1 MTIRSKQ
8 PRDEI
13 VIDITG
19 PAGNAFSLMAQA
31 KRFAIQLDLNEN
43 AIIKDMMS
51 GDYEH
56 LLKVFDNHFGH
67 FVTLER

>member
-8 PRDEI
+8 PKDEI

-19 PAGNAFSLMAQA
+19 PSGNAFSLMAQA

-43 AIIKDMMS
+43 AILKDMRS

-67 FVTLER
+67 FCTLER

>member
-1 MTIRSKQ
+1 MTIRKKQ
-8 PRDEI
+8 PKDEI

-43 AIIKDMMS
+43 AIIKDMTS

>member
-1 MTIRSKQ
+1 MTIRAKQ
-8 PRDEI
+8 PKDEI

-56 LLKVFDNHFGH
+56 LFKVFDNHFGH

>member
-1 MTIRSKQ
+1 MTIRTKQ
-8 PRDEI
+8 PKDEI

>member
-1 MTIRSKQ
+1 MTIRKKQ
-8 PRDEI
+8 PKDEI

>member
-56 LLKVFDNHFGH
+56 LLKVFDNHFGD

>member
-8 PRDEI
+8 PKDEI

-19 PAGNAFSLMAQA
+19 PAGNAFSLMSQA
-31 KRFAIQLDLNEN
+31 KSFARDLGLNEN

-67 FVTLER
+67 FCVLER

>member
-1 MTIRSKQ
+1 MTIRAKQ
-8 PRDEI
+8 PQDEI